1 MAAVSYSVRP
11 LLRLRA
17 ARSCLPRRCASSAA
31 ATARSSF
38 KQTNTVPQPPVSKTS
53 LHKPQ
58 VPPQSLKA
66 QRSSIPALDATGSR
80 LSDLPPELARKQW
93 CAHKLYD
100 SGQTAIYRPP
110 SHFGIYVAS
119 WLMGGSAVTIAGFLA
134 YANLW
139 AWEGDTG
146 LHWIVPTAH
155 RCGIIVFS
163 AIGWLIIMRSLRII
177 KSIDLV
183 SVDGMVKMAVQVRRP
198 IPFLRPKEYLIA
210 PYHFQMDQKFVT
222 QMEYPEFMTD
232 DEEMPD
238 SETPSSRSLLSRL
251 GRSISQAVYYPFAS
265 TRRLMTL
272 EGFMWV
278 SFEGASG
285 KMKLDTQGLF
295 SNGAKDLIEMGT
307 IQR

>member
-1 MAAVSYSVRP
+1 
-11 LLRLRA
+11 
-17 ARSCLPRRCASSAA
+17 
-31 ATARSSF
+31 
-38 KQTNTVPQPPVSKTS
+38 
-53 LHKPQ
+53 
-58 VPPQSLKA
+58 
-66 QRSSIPALDATGSR
+66 
-80 LSDLPPELARKQW
+80 
-93 CAHKLYD
+93 
-100 SGQTAIYRPP
+100 
-110 SHFGIYVAS
+110 
-119 WLMGGSAVTIAGFLA
+119 MGGSAVTIAGFLA

-183 SVDGMVKMAVQVRRP
+183 SVDGLVKMAVQVRRP
-198 IPFLRPKEYLIA
+198 LPFLRPKEYIIA

-222 QMEYPEFMTD
+222 QMEYPEFMRD
-232 DEEMPD
+232 DEETPD
-238 SETPSSRSLLSRL
+238 SSTPPSRPLVSKI
-251 GRSISQAVYYPFAS
+251 GRAISQAVYYPFAS

-278 SFEGASG
+278 SFEGANG

>member
-1 MAAVSYSVRP
+1 MATVSNSVRP

-17 ARSCLPRRCASSAA
+17 AHSCLSRRCASSA
-31 ATARSSF
+31 TVSARSSL
-38 KQTNTVPQPPVSKTS
+38 KQTNTVSQPPVSKS
-53 LHKPQ
+53 SRPKPQ
-58 VPPQSLKA
+58 VSLQPPKA
-66 QRSSIPALDATGSR
+66 PRSSIPVLDATESR
-80 LSDLPPELARKQW
+80 LNDLPPELARKQW
-93 CAHKLYD
+93 YAQKLYD

-110 SHFGIYVAS
+110 SHFGIYAAS
-119 WLMGGSAVTIAGFLA
+119 WIMGGSAVTIAGFLA

-183 SVDGMVKMAVQVRRP
+183 SMDGMVKMAVQVRRP
-198 IPFLRPKEYLIA
+198 LPFLRPKVYMIA

-222 QMEYPEFMTD
+222 QMEYPEFMRD
-232 DEEMPD
+232 DEEMPE
-238 SETPSSRSLLSRL
+238 SETPPSRSLLARV